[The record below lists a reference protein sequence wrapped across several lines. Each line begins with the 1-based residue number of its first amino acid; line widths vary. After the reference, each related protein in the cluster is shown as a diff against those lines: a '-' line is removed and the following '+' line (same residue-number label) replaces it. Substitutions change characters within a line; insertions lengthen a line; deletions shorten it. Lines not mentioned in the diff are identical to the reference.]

1 MIHLWSCG
9 KVLSPAE
16 ELTALWL
23 ISLPFRPLKV
33 TKINSVFFPPIFI
46 YWDQKILADHVH
58 IVLFQGVFVGLRDK
72 RVINA
77 DAALAEV

>member
-1 MIHLWSCG
+1 MIHLRSCG

-23 ISLPFRPLKV
+23 ISLPFQPLKV
-33 TKINSVFFPPIFI
+33 KKINSVFSPISV

-58 IVLFQGVFVGLRDK
+58 IVLFQGVFVGLQDK